1 MIGEEKPRD
10 LAALIIPRAG
20 WLEHAEDPWEPYRLG
35 DRGGTVVGPV
45 AVYLRDLQASAR
57 PETTLRAYSTALL
70 RWFRFLWAIEV
81 PWDQATRAEA
91 RDFCCW
97 IQLTVKPGRAG
108 RRDDAGGAGLA
119 TGAAAGPGGGL
130 AGVPNPGTGKAPP
143 GRGYASATGGPR
155 RSVLPAFSQ
164 FPPLAPTRPF
174 L

>member
-1 MIGEEKPRD
+1 M
-10 LAALIIPRAG
+10 LAM
-20 WLEHAEDPWEPYRLG
+20 
-35 DRGGTVVGPV
+35 VVGPV

-130 AGVPNPGTGKAPP
+130 AGVPNPVTGKAPP
-143 GRGYASATGGPR
+143 GRGYASATVVHSESGLPGFYHFPAYARPGP
-155 RSVLPAFSQ
+155 VVHPF
-164 FPPLAPTRPF
+164 PLAPGPRSRRAHAHHHPMEPCR
-174 L
+174 